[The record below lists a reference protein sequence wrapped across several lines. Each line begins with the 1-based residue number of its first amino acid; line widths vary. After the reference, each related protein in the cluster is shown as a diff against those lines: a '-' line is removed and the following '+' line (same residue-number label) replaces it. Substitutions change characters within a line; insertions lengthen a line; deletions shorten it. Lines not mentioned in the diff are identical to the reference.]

1 MTGTKKDAESKDLA
15 GTAMDVETVGP
26 QFQIHV
32 PPTWEQEVWERH
44 NGKCCNCGSTSK
56 VRVKLIVPEEA
67 GGQRIAS
74 NAVVICR
81 ACELVTDA
89 SKPKMRHADN
99 RPINFWASR
108 RLFNRMENGVC
119 SENGFKSKSALIR
132 YLMNKY
138 IQDEVQFDD
147 LEQYQDNAEEADAA
161 KVNAWVPKDTYET
174 FKTKLDR
181 RGLSVTDAIKALIMV
196 FDEETAQGGK

>member
-1 MTGTKKDAESKDLA
+1 MTSTKKDEETT
-15 GTAMDVETVGP
+15 GTATDVETVGP
-26 QFQIHV
+26 QFEIHT
-32 PPTWEQEVWERH
+32 PPAWEQETWERH
-44 NGKCCNCGSTSK
+44 DGKCCNCGSTSK

-67 GGQRIAS
+67 GGQKIAS

-99 RPINFWASR
+99 RPINFWTSR
-108 RLFNRMENGVC
+108 KLFDRMENGVC

-138 IQDEVQFDD
+138 LQDEGQFDD
-147 LEQYQDNAEEADAA
+147 LEQYQDNSEGADAA
-161 KVNAWVPKDTYET
+161 KVNAWVPKDTYGA
-174 FKTKLDR
+174 FKARVDR

-196 FDEETAQGGK
+196 YDEETAQGGK